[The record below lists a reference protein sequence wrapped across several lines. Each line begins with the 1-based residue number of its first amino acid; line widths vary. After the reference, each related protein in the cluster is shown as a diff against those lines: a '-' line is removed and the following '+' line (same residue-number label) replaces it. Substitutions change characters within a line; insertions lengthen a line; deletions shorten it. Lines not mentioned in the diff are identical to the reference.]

1 MAVFLL
7 DIRGAALYNICNR
20 CGYYLR
26 KGMMEMARTALVTG
40 ASSGIGREIARELD
54 RRGFRVILAARREE
68 RLKELAGELKDSRV
82 IACDLSKEDEC
93 IRLYDEVKDERVTVL
108 VNNAGFGKLGR
119 FDEISL
125 EDELRMI
132 DTNVKGLHILT
143 KLFVKDFMAADRGYI
158 LNVASSA
165 GLMPGGPL
173 MATYYATKAYV
184 TSLTGSI
191 SEELKMAGSRVK
203 ISALCPGPVDTEF
216 NDVANAQFGV
226 KAISAEFCAK
236 RAVEGMFAGTLIIV
250 PERGLGLAA
259 KAAQLAP
266 RSFSL
271 AVTGQLQS
279 GKQAK

>member
-1 MAVFLL
+1 
-7 DIRGAALYNICNR
+7 
-20 CGYYLR
+20 
-26 KGMMEMARTALVTG
+26 MARTALVTG

-54 RRGFRVILAARREE
+54 RRGFRVILAARRED
-68 RLKELAGELKDSRV
+68 RLKELAEELNDSRV
-82 IACDLSKEDEC
+82 IACDISKEEEC
-93 IRLYDEVKDERVTVL
+93 RRLYEELKDERLTVL

-119 FDEISL
+119 FDEIPL

-143 KLFVKDFMAADRGYI
+143 KLFLKSFIAEDRGYI

-165 GLMPGGPL
+165 GLMPSGPL
-173 MATYYATKAYV
+173 MAAYYATKAYV

-191 SEELKMAGSRVK
+191 YEELKMADSKVK

-226 KAISAEFCAK
+226 KAISAEYCAK
-236 RAVEGMFAGTLIIV
+236 KAVEGMFAGTLIIV

-266 RSFSL
+266 RKLSL
-271 AVTGQLQS
+271 AFTGQLQS
-279 GKQAK
+279 GKKTD